1 MWMRIAMKLG
11 MSVRR
16 AKLEVSSA
24 EFADW
29 VALFEHEP
37 WGEHIEDLRVGTL
50 MSLLYNMHRGKDAPA
65 LRAADFTPW
74 SGWCNP
80 ARSASE
86 RAGECNRSADEIAIC
101 AFGIDL
107 EEIKRSG
114 AKQVIVRKGEVI
126 GR

>member
-1 MWMRIAMKLG
+1 MKLG

-24 EFADW
+24 EYADW

-50 MSLLYNMHRGKDAPA
+50 MSLLYNMNRGKDAPA

-74 SGWCNP
+74 SGYSRESLR
-80 ARSASE
+80 AREHVDGCE
-86 RAGECNRSADEIAIC
+86 RSPDEIAAR

-107 EEIKRSG
+107 ESAKRSG
-114 AKQVIVRKGEVI
+114 AKRVVLRNGEVI
-126 GR
+126 EG